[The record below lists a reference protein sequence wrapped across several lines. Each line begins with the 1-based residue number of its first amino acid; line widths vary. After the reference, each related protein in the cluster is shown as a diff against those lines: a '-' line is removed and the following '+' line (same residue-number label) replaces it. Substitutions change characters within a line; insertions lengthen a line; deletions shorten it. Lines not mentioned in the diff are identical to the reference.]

1 MIPDSQCTEATIDD
15 RQTRVEALGRVA
27 NRQNQAYFERMIR
40 DMSWSGVVD
49 ITNWTLD
56 AIIVLVRVCSD
67 ENLVITLKQGTR
79 YFMPIHYPHES
90 LLESFAMAIMTGQ
103 L

>member
-1 MIPDSQCTEATIDD
+1 MIPDSLYAEGNIDD
-15 RQTRVEALGRVA
+15 RQTKIEALGRVV
-27 NRQNQAYFERMIR
+27 NRQNQAYFEKMVR
-40 DMSWSGVVD
+40 DMSWSGAID

-67 ENLVITLKQGTR
+67 ENLIITLKQGTR

-90 LLESFAMAIMTGQ
+90 LLESFAMAILTGQ

>member
-1 MIPDSQCTEATIDD
+1 MIPDSQCTEANTDD
-15 RQTRVEALGRVA
+15 RQTRIEALGRIVDG
-27 NRQNQAYFERMIR
+27 QSQAYFERMIR
-40 DMSWSGVVD
+40 RMLWSGAID

-67 ENLVITLKQGTR
+67 ENLVVTLKQGTR
-79 YFMPIHYPHES
+79 YFMPVHYPHKS
-90 LLESFAMAIMTGQ
+90 LLESFAMAIMTGE

>member
-1 MIPDSQCTEATIDD
+1 MIPDSQYTEASIDD
-15 RQTRVEALGRVA
+15 KQARIETLGRVV
-27 NRQNQAYFERMIR
+27 NCQNQAYFERTIR
-40 DMSWSGVVD
+40 DTSFSGAVD

-67 ENLVITLKQGTR
+67 ENLIITLKQGTR

>member
-1 MIPDSQCTEATIDD
+1 MIPDSQYTEANTDN
-15 RQTRVEALGRVA
+15 RQTRIEALGRVVNHQ
-27 NRQNQAYFERMIR
+27 NRAYFERMIR
-40 DMSWSGVVD
+40 DMSWSGAVD

-56 AIIVLVRVCSD
+56 AMIVLVRVCSD
-67 ENLVITLKQGTR
+67 KDLVITLKQGTR

-90 LLESFAMAIMTGQ
+90 LLESFAMTIMTGQ

>member
-1 MIPDSQCTEATIDD
+1 MIPDSQYTEANTDD
-15 RQTRVEALGRVA
+15 RQTRIEALGRVVNHQ
-27 NRQNQAYFERMIR
+27 NRAYFERMIHG
-40 DMSWSGVVD
+40 MSWSGAVD

-56 AIIVLVRVCSD
+56 AMIVLVRVCSD
-67 ENLVITLKQGTR
+67 KNLAITLKQGTR

-90 LLESFAMAIMTGQ
+90 LLESFATAIMTGQ

>member
-1 MIPDSQCTEATIDD
+1 MIPDSQYTEATIDD
-15 RQTRVEALGRVA
+15 GQTRIEALGRVV
-27 NRQNQAYFERMIR
+27 NRQNQSYFERMIR
-40 DMSWSGVVD
+40 DMSWSGAVD

-56 AIIVLVRVCSD
+56 AIVVLVRVCHD
-67 ENLVITLKQGTR
+67 KDLVITLKQGTR

-90 LLESFAMAIMTGQ
+90 LLESFSMAIMTGQ

>member
-1 MIPDSQCTEATIDD
+1 MMPDSQYTEANIDD
-15 RQTRVEALGRVA
+15 RQTRIEALGRVV
-27 NRQNQAYFERMIR
+27 NRQDQAYFERMIR
-40 DMSWSGVVD
+40 DLSWSGAVD

-56 AIIVLVRVCSD
+56 AITALLRVCS
-67 ENLVITLKQGTR
+67 ERNLVITLKQGTR